1 MKYLQFI
8 QKSSQN
14 YLINFIWVPAHIGIK
29 GNEAADKLAKEA
41 TSSEPDENI
50 RIPRTD
56 FLATLKQSAI
66 INTQKSNI
74 DQGQIKGI
82 NYLRVVHFSDGP
94 KFGKAYF

>member
-41 TSSEPDENI
+41 TD
-50 RIPRTD
+50 R
-56 FLATLKQSAI
+56 
-66 INTQKSNI
+66 KS
-74 DQGQIKGI
+74 
-82 NYLRVVHFSDGP
+82 VV
-94 KFGKAYF
+94 